1 MKKQGK
7 IFFRV
12 FTRHSVTKKS
22 VGVRMGTGKGNHST
36 WICPIKRGQIICE
49 IYGISDIMSIF
60 ALRNAGY
67 KLPFKVKVQNLSY

>member
-1 MKKQGK
+1 
-7 IFFRV
+7 V

-36 WICPIKRGQIICE
+36 WICPIKRGQVICE
-49 IYGISDIMSIF
+49 ISGVSDILSVF

-67 KLPFKVKVQNLSY
+67 KLPFNVKIENLSY